1 MKHGLPHGIIAAC
14 IAGLCACTPAPTAA
28 PTQTVPAAAPIA
40 GPATTSAVAPVTA
53 AADATPPADE
63 ATPAAAEAVVRAYYA
78 AINARDFAEAYAQW
92 GDDGAASG
100 QSLENFRNGYAGTR
114 SIEATVGA
122 ATAAEGAAG
131 SRFILVP
138 VELLARQS
146 DGGTRRYRGYF
157 VLRAAM
163 VDGASAQQRRW
174 HLEAAEIQRLP
185 DQSSNR

>member
-40 GPATTSAVAPVTA
+40 GPATTPAVAPVTA

-122 ATAAEGAAG
+122 ATAAEDERDHSPPSSLHNRAG
-131 SRFILVP
+131 LSAILRPRSR
-138 VELLARQS
+138 
-146 DGGTRRYRGYF
+146 TRRRQRPSAEVGLAASRG
-157 VLRAAM
+157 
-163 VDGASAQQRRW
+163 SA
-174 HLEAAEIQRLP
+174 
-185 DQSSNR
+185 